1 MTMKKLSVLM
11 IALFGLM
18 FSVWAGDGICQRLT
32 KDEFRARQQA
42 FLTEK
47 AKLTREEAAKFFP
60 LYFELQDRKQQLND
74 KAWKLLR
81 QGKDE
86 NMSESQYGE
95 ILDGVYDARV
105 ASSELERSYMKKF
118 QKILSNKKIYLI
130 QRAEMRFHRELL
142 KGMHGKDE
150 NNKGKRP
157 APPKR

>member
-1 MTMKKLSVLM
+1 MKRLSVIV

-18 FSVWAGDGICQRLT
+18 LSAWSSEGVCQQLT
-32 KDEFRARQQA
+32 KEEFRAKQQA

-47 AKLTREEAAKFFP
+47 AGLTVEEAAKFFP
-60 LYFELQDRKQQLND
+60 LYFELQDRKQKLND
-74 KAWKLLR
+74 NAWKLLR
-81 QGKDE
+81 QGKNE
-86 NMSESQYGE
+86 NTTESQYGE

-142 KGMHGKDE
+142 KGMHGK
-150 NNKGKRP
+150 NGGKRP
-157 APPKR
+157 ASKK

>member
-1 MTMKKLSVLM
+1 MKKLSVIV
-11 IALFGLM
+11 IALLALV
-18 FSVWAGDGICQRLT
+18 FSAWPGEGVCQQLT
-32 KDEFRARQQA
+32 REEFRARQQA

-47 AKLTREEAAKFFP
+47 AGLTAEEAAKFFP
-60 LYFELQDRKQQLND
+60 LYFELQDRKQKLND
-74 KAWKLLR
+74 QAWKLLR

-86 NMSESQYGE
+86 QTTESQYGE

-142 KGMHGKDE
+142 KGFHGK
-150 NNKGKRP
+150 KGKNDKGNRNP
-157 APPKR
+157 PPKR